1 METRIKDIVSYL
13 ETASDDVC
21 MIGIWRIGGGGKI
34 TLARAIFDQI
44 SFQFE
49 GKSFIE
55 NVREVS
61 SVPLSGLK
69 LLRKQV
75 LSHILYDQ
83 GINISSVSEGKN
95 MLWRMMRARK
105 ALSGERNWF
114 KSGSTIIITTRDKQV
129 LVAHGVKLI
138 HNVNLLSDKEATC
151 LFSKY
156 VYGREIPIQGYEE
169 LLTQVVHYVL
179 GLPLTI
185 IVLGLFLCAKDEV
198 EWIDALERLKTIPL
212 METQKNW
219 N

>member
-105 ALSGERNWF
+105 
-114 KSGSTIIITTRDKQV
+114 V
-129 LVAHGVKLI
+129 LL
-138 HNVNLLSDKEATC
+138 
-151 LFSKY
+151 
-156 VYGREIPIQGYEE
+156 
-169 LLTQVVHYVL
+169 VL
-179 GLPLTI
+179 HDMDHMDQL
-185 IVLGLFLCAKDEV
+185 
-198 EWIDALERLKTIPL
+198 
-212 METQKNW
+212 
-219 N
+219 